1 MTFFIKFFKAIFIY
15 FILICLSTIITSF
28 VYYRHDV
35 EEEIEEKINKKNIEI
50 YQKEEVNSFYA
61 YERDYIHINISFL
74 DKKKSSYLLAYTF
87 YYYDKYKKKIE
98 LLDIDNYII
107 VVVNDDQGDI
117 TYSSN
122 KDLTT
127 STI

>member
-1 MTFFIKFFKAIFIY
+1 MTFFINFFKAIFIY
-15 FILICLSTIITSF
+15 FILICLALLITSF

-35 EEEIEEKINKKNIEI
+35 EEKINKKNIEI

-61 YERDYIHINISFL
+61 YERDYIHINISFF

-117 TYSSN
+117 TYASN

>member
-1 MTFFIKFFKAIFIY
+1 MTFFINFFKAIFIY
-15 FILICLSTIITSF
+15 FILICLATIITSF

-35 EEEIEEKINKKNIEI
+35 EEKI
-50 YQKEEVNSFYA
+50 NSFYA
-61 YERDYIHINISFL
+61 YDRDYIHINISFF

-98 LLDIDNYII
+98 LLDIDNHII

-117 TYSSN
+117 TYASN

>member
-1 MTFFIKFFKAIFIY
+1 MTFFINFFKAIFIY
-15 FILICLSTIITSF
+15 FILICLALLITSF

-35 EEEIEEKINKKNIEI
+35 EEKIEEKNIEI

-61 YERDYIHINISFL
+61 YERDYIHINIYFL
-74 DKKKSSYLLAYTF
+74 DKKKSSSLLASTF

-122 KDLTT
+122 NDLTT